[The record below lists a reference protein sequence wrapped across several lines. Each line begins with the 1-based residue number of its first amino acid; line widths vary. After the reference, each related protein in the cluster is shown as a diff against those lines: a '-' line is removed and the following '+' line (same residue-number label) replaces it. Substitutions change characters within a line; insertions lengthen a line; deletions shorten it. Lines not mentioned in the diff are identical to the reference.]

1 MIIKVAK
8 KADIA
13 PGMVL
18 SVRVKDYE
26 IAIFNVNGMYCSY
39 VTKGNEHTISQK
51 TAPEEDTPSTQT
63 AKFSKPC
70 EVLITGD
77 DICILVDD

>member
-18 SVRVKDYE
+18 SVRVEDYE
-26 IAIFNVNGMYCSY
+26 ITIFNINGMYCSY
-39 VTKGNEHTISQK
+39 VTKEDEYPTSQR
-51 TAPEEDTPSTQT
+51 TDPEDTPPTPA

-70 EVLITGD
+70 EVLIKGD
-77 DICILVDD
+77 DICIVVDD

>member
-18 SVRVKDYE
+18 SVRVEDYE

-39 VTKGNEHTISQK
+39 VTTGDEHPILQK
-51 TAPEEDTPSTQT
+51 TAREEDTPSPPT

-70 EVLITGD
+70 EVVITGD